1 MSSGYGSPAPWDL
14 SDEDTGIMHGGEG
27 VEQRPSSPDTD
38 NSVITETPSP
48 PEPRKKLKAVILC
61 PVTVAI
67 RELETLLEQ
76 SSLDD
81 ADHRIPLA
89 ARFQEQFQEHHWPSL
104 WTEEGVQWTWFPG
117 DLPKR
122 VE

>member
-1 MSSGYGSPAPWDL
+1 
-14 SDEDTGIMHGGEG
+14 MHGGEG

-48 PEPRKKLKAVILC
+48 PETQPRKKLKAVILC

-76 SSLDD
+76 SGLDD
-81 ADHRIPLA
+81 TDHRIPIA

-117 DLPKR
+117 LLPQPIPEPPKQ